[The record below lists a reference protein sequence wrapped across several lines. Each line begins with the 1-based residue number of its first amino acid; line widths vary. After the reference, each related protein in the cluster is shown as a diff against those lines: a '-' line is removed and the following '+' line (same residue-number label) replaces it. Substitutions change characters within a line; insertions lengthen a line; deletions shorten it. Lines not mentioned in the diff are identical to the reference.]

1 MKIILNNKLKMEHCQ
16 EAFMIKEKND
26 ELIKAI
32 FNISNDIEGI
42 GNFKKTNFNCKFKL
56 KKNRKIGVL
65 LKNKILKENNIPPMA
80 PLNTTQYLSKIRE
93 EDPIQIFQEKYS
105 NNWEREQKDKE
116 NILTLQLNT
125 ENKFIDINNSL
136 RERPISITLNDEREG
151 EKEYGPLSGNEFYMG
166 STMKSIVE
174 SITKS
179 KSKIFS
185 KSLIL
190 DGENLTQKIN
200 ESHFKNSHI
209 CENQSDL
216 QKLNF
221 TISDFLPEVDQDSI
235 ENPIEDTF
243 YLNNITRNENNFFS
257 LDDNNLFPIEEHLEK
272 STNIS
277 LHSKPFLVY
286 ETSNENEDQSSII
299 QEEFFL
305 LGKKKERIFKED
317 KEQKPFFAFRL

>member
-1 MKIILNNKLKMEHCQ
+1 MEHCQ
-16 EAFMIKEKND
+16 ETFMIEDKND
-26 ELIKAI
+26 ELLKAI
-32 FNISNDIEGI
+32 FNSSKDLQ
-42 GNFKKTNFNCKFKL
+42 GNQNYKKKNFNCKFKL

-105 NNWEREQKDKE
+105 NNWQMEQNGKE
-116 NILTLQLNT
+116 NITSIHSNT
-125 ENKFIDINNSL
+125 ENQYIYKNNSF
-136 RERPISITLNDEREG
+136 RERQKSITLNEESEG

-200 ESHFKNSHI
+200 EPQFKNTQI
-209 CENQSDL
+209 YENQSDL
-216 QKLNF
+216 QKMRF
-221 TISDFLPEVDQDSI
+221 TISDFLPDVDQDSI
-235 ENPIEDTF
+235 ENPIEDTI
-243 YLNNITRNENNFFS
+243 YLNNIITRNENNFFP
-257 LDDNNLFPIEEHLEK
+257 LDDILFPIEEHLEK

-277 LHSKPFLVY
+277 LHSKPVLVY
-286 ETSNENEDQSSII
+286 ETSYDNEDQSSIR
-299 QEEFFL
+299 EDEFFL
-305 LGKKKERIFKED
+305 LGKKKERIFKEE
-317 KEQKPFFAFRL
+317 KEQKPFFVFRL